1 MIEKVS
7 LFDMANN
14 VEEDTTYTTKTS
26 VPQYEPHNECPS
38 IYSLCDTRKYEKLIN
53 DINSANISDE
63 DKEFLKMAA
72 TRHVVFNYSKIADYY
87 CYASKE
93 VQQLM
98 EDSALVL
105 IDIDDAIVKVEISS
119 QLFDFFPHIV
129 IRFRMEKSL
138 KILFRRRGS
147 EDFHIDRT
155 ISLS

>member
-7 LFDMANN
+7 LFDMTNN

-53 DINSANISDE
+53 AINSANIPDE

-72 TRHVVFNYSKIADYY
+72 TRDVVFNYSKIADDY

-105 IDIDDAIVKVEISS
+105 IDIDDAIVNGYVKLDKKLTKMAADAFKKRQERDKNKEVN
-119 QLFDFFPHIV
+119 
-129 IRFRMEKSL
+129 K
-138 KILFRRRGS
+138 
-147 EDFHIDRT
+147 
-155 ISLS
+155 

>member
-7 LFDMANN
+7 LFDMTNN

-53 DINSANISDE
+53 DINSANIPDE

-72 TRHVVFNYSKIADYY
+72 TRHVVFNYSKIADY
-87 CYASKE
+87 SKE

-105 IDIDDAIVKVEISS
+105 IDIDDAIVNGYVKLDKKLTKMAADAFKKRQERDKNKEVN
-119 QLFDFFPHIV
+119 
-129 IRFRMEKSL
+129 K
-138 KILFRRRGS
+138 
-147 EDFHIDRT
+147 
-155 ISLS
+155 

>member
-7 LFDMANN
+7 LFDIVNN
-14 VEEDTTYTTKTS
+14 TEEDTTYTTKTS

-38 IYSLCDTRKYEKLIN
+38 VYSLCDTRKYEKLIN
-53 DINSANISDE
+53 DINLANISDE

-72 TRHVVFNYSKIADYY
+72 TRHIVFNYGKIADYY

-105 IDIDDAIVKVEISS
+105 IDIDDAIVNGYVKLDKKLTKMAADAFKKRQERDKNKEVN
-119 QLFDFFPHIV
+119 
-129 IRFRMEKSL
+129 K
-138 KILFRRRGS
+138 
-147 EDFHIDRT
+147 
-155 ISLS
+155 

>member
-14 VEEDTTYTTKTS
+14 TEEDTMYTTKTS

-38 IYSLCDTRKYEKLIN
+38 VYSLCDTRKYEQLVN
-53 DINSANISDE
+53 NINSSNISDE

-72 TRHVVFNYSKIADYY
+72 TRHIVFNYSKIADYY

-105 IDIDDAIVKVEISS
+105 IDIDDAIVNGYVKLDKKLTELAAEAFKKRQERDKNKEVN
-119 QLFDFFPHIV
+119 
-129 IRFRMEKSL
+129 K
-138 KILFRRRGS
+138 
-147 EDFHIDRT
+147 
-155 ISLS
+155 